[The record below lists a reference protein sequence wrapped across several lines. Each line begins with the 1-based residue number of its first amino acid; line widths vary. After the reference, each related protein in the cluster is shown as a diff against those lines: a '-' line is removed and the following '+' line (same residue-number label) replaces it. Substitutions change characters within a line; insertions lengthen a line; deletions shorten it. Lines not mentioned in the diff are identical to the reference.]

1 MPAESHVSFLNHGR
15 LFKRDKNAKEARQ
28 RKIHAFWKK
37 KAKEAQASEPEPIV
51 DQTALAPEQAPEQ
64 APAQG
69 LVEKA
74 FTPVPAEASPT
85 EEDPADDSQ
94 TPTEELS
101 PHNSTDDDEEDED
114 AGSSRRSPPEKVMSE
129 DSKPVSVI
137 QPPRKLQR
145 DSDSEAEQQQTGL
158 LCGCI

>member
-1 MPAESHVSFLNHGR
+1 MFLFFADAR
-15 LFKRDKNAKEARQ
+15 FFKRDKNAKEARQ

-37 KAKEAQASEPEPIV
+37 KAKEAQASGPESNV
-51 DQTALAPEQAPEQ
+51 DQPILAPEQAPEQ

-74 FTPVPAEASPT
+74 LTPVPAEASPT

-101 PHNSTDDDEEDED
+101 PHNSTDEDEEDDD
-114 AGSSRRSPPEKVMSE
+114 AGSAPSRRAPEKVMSE

-145 DSDSEAEQQQTGL
+145 DSESETEQQQTGL